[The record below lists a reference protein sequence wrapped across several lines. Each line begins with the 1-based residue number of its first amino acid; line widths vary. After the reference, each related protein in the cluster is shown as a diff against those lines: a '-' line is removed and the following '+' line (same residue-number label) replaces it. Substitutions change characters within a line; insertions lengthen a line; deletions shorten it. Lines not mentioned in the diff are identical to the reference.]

1 VNGGNLDLWK
11 KFANTLKLRLLIH
24 QSQMSGFNPSAEIA
38 KITANG
44 GVLHAGENIDVNPG
58 YTNDNNKQSPFY
70 ANYGNTPTGSDAS
83 PSVRA
88 NDYFVNLV
96 GAYNDARIE
105 RFYSPVGNAFIG
117 DVYGEVEGN
126 PAGAGSSRIGPGL
139 AGSAKQDAWIF
150 PAFESMFLEAEAI
163 ARGWMP
169 GNAQTAFEAAITEN
183 FVWLGVDDAAN
194 AASDYI
200 STSDIATWSNAGTAV
215 TDQAKFIAF
224 QKYIALCGVDPVEA
238 WVDQRRLN
246 MLPAGY
252 ISKNPSR
259 ISNTL
264 PVRLLYPQSEYTAN
278 GSNVRAEGTINQ
290 FTSKIFWQQ

>member
-1 VNGGNLDLWK
+1 
-11 KFANTLKLRLLIH
+11 
-24 QSQMSGFNPSAEIA
+24 
-38 KITANG
+38 
-44 GVLHAGENIDVNPG
+44 
-58 YTNDNNKQSPFY
+58 
-70 ANYGNTPTGSDAS
+70 
-83 PSVRA
+83 
-88 NDYFVNLV
+88 
-96 GAYNDARIE
+96 
-105 RFYSPVGNAFIG
+105 
-117 DVYGEVEGN
+117 
-126 PAGAGSSRIGPGL
+126 
-139 AGSAKQDAWIF
+139 
-150 PAFESMFLEAEAI
+150 MFLEAEAI
-163 ARGWMP
+163 APGWMP